1 MFDTLTNAIHAQV
14 ETGAFESVA
23 SVHYAEATMYNGTGG
38 DTSYDTQGSGSAP
51 PVGVIGGVVGAIAL
65 MGLAIAGYVYMK
77 KRDDDG
83 CGGPATVVPTDRG
96 QGQIVHVLSGD
107 VEVVD
112 AGNGVRGHV
121 FG

>member
-14 ETGAFESVA
+14 DTGAFESVA
-23 SVHYAEATMYNGTGG
+23 SVHYAEATMLNGTGG
-38 DTSYDTQGSGSAP
+38 DSSYDTHGSGSAP
-51 PVGVIGGVVGAIAL
+51 PMGAIGGAVGAAAL
-65 MGLAIAGYVYMK
+65 IGLAIAGYVYMK

-83 CGGPATVVPTDRG
+83 CGPAAVVPTDRG
-96 QGQIVHVLSGD
+96 QAQIMQVLSGD

-112 AGNGVRGHV
+112 AGTGVRGHV